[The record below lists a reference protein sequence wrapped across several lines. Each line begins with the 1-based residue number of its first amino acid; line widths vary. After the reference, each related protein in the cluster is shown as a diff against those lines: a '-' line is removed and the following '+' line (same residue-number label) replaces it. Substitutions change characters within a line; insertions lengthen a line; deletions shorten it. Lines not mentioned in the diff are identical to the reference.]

1 MPEFLFDFQ
10 VHLVEWALRRGR
22 AAIFADCGLGKTP
35 MQLVWAE
42 NVVRKTNKPVL
53 ILTPLAVSQQTIRE
67 GEKFGI
73 ECQRSQDGKHSGGI
87 VITNYE
93 RLHHFMPS
101 EFAGCVCDE
110 SSILKNFAGQTKAAI
125 TEFCRTLPYR
135 LLCTA
140 TAAPNDFDE
149 LGTSSEALG
158 YLGYSDMLS
167 RFFKQ
172 ETKKDHLGW
181 GRTKYRFRGHAA
193 QPFWRWVCSWARV
206 CRRPGDLGFS
216 DDGFVLPPLHEHEH
230 ITKTSKLRPGML
242 LPLPAI
248 TMQEER
254 EERRLTLEDRCNA
267 VADMINGEH
276 PAVVWCHLNPEGDLL
291 EKLIPD
297 ALQVSGSMSEEK
309 KEERLRAFQDGD
321 LRVLIVK
328 PKIGCFGLNW
338 QHCNKVLTFPSHSWE
353 QYYQAV
359 RRCWR
364 FGQEKPVDVHIIST
378 EGEHRVLTSLQRKAR
393 QADEM
398 FAALTRYSNEALH
411 IERRDNFTK
420 REEVPAWLMTDGT
433 SSATGV
439 GRNGSAKRTTR
450 RVLVADAEKQQP
462 KQ

>member
-53 ILTPLAVSQQTIRE
+53 ILTPLAVSHQTQRE
-67 GEKFGI
+67 AEKFGI
-73 ECQRSQDGKHSGGI
+73 DVERSQDGKHRGGI

-93 RLHHFMPS
+93 RLRHF
-101 EFAGCVCDE
+101 EAGDFVACVCDE
-110 SSILKNFAGQTKAAI
+110 SSILKNFSGRTKAAV
-125 TEFCRTLPYR
+125 TEFSRRLPYR

-158 YLGYSDMLS
+158 CLGYQDMLS

-181 GRTKYRFRGHAA
+181 GRTKYRFRGHAEE
-193 QPFWRWVCSWARV
+193 PFWRWVCSWARV
-206 CRRPGDLGFS
+206 CRRPSDLGFD
-216 DDGFVLPPLHEHEH
+216 DDGFVLPPLLEHEY

-254 EERRLTLEDRCNA
+254 EERRMTLEDRCNA
-267 VADMINGEH
+267 IAEMVPPDKPCVI
-276 PAVVWCHLNPEGDLL
+276 WCHLNPEGDLL

-297 ALQVSGSMSEEK
+297 AQQASGNMPDDK
-309 KEERLRAFQDGD
+309 KEGRLLAFQDGS
-321 LRVLIVK
+321 LRVLVTK

-338 QHCNKVLTFPSHSWE
+338 QHCDTVLMFPSHSWE

-364 FGQEKPVDVHIIST
+364 FGQEHPVDVHIVTT
-378 EGEHRVLTSLQRKAR
+378 EGEHRVLENLQRKAR
-393 QADEM
+393 QANRM
-398 FAALTRYSNEALH
+398 FEALTRYANDVLN
-411 IERRDNFTK
+411 IKKRDDFIHHEK
-420 REEVPAWLMTDGT
+420 VPTWIANDGT
-433 SSATGV
+433 VSAEDA
-439 GRNGSAKRTTR
+439 GRNGSTKTGNH
-450 RVLVADAEKQQP
+450 VARGVGVSIKQ
-462 KQ
+462 